1 MIGVAG
7 RLSARVE
14 RRRGLE
20 NGDGLL
26 QLGVL
31 PLQLPDLP
39 RRGGRRPVDLA
50 GLDLALYREA
60 ELAAAENVKRVVP
73 PVKLSVRDW
82 LSDAKGQDP
91 YWIAAFLETKTVWH
105 PIGV

>member
-1 MIGVAG
+1 VGVVRRLG
-7 RLSARVE
+7 RQADPGVRLGQPGGRA
-14 RRRGLE
+14 
-20 NGDGLL
+20 LL
-26 QLGVL
+26 QLLGARADSHLDVNAL
-31 PLQLPDLP
+31 DL
-39 RRGGRRPVDLA
+39 G

-73 PVKLSVRDW
+73 PVKLSARDW

-91 YWIAAFLETKTVWH
+91 YWIAAFLEIKTVWH